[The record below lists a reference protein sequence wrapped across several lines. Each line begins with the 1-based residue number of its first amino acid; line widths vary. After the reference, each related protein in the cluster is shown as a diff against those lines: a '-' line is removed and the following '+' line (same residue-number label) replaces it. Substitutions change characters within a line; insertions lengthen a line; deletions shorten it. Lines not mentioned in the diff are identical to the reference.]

1 MIKAQTPG
9 QQRLEQNRAELD
21 ETSRTRETHSAGGEV
36 ILMCRTAD
44 GAEDLVASSFCEAII
59 YDLSASGRAIDSSPA
74 TATR

>member
-21 ETSRTRETHSAGGEV
+21 ETGPRTRETHIAGGEV

-44 GAEDLVASSFCEAII
+44 GAEDLVASSFREAII
-59 YDLSASGRAIDSSPA
+59 STYHR
-74 TATR
+74 